1 MKRLFAALKIEA
13 TPVFIRTFQDLS
25 TGLRHESIKWV
36 EPQNIHITLKFFGE
50 TDEKKIPFI
59 YQALQKA
66 AGQSEGFVLKINRTG
81 IFGSRYDPRVIW
93 FGIDPEPQLSR
104 LAENTARELEN
115 AGWQADR
122 QNFVPH
128 LTIGRIREIRDKAL
142 FQQVIDRFREV
153 KIQEQPIRE
162 ICLYES
168 ILRREGPL
176 YIKLAS
182 FGLNK
187 PHELIQE

>member
-50 TDEKKIPFI
+50 TDEKKIPVI
-59 YQALQKA
+59 NQALQEA
-66 AGQSEGFVLKINRTG
+66 AGQSESFVLKINRTG

-187 PHELIQE
+187 PQV